1 MSTHALV
8 GTRLGRSRLL
18 ISSFV
23 AATFS
28 VATAQT
34 GLGSGGADRPDSLAV
49 GSVDIAAAT
58 EIAAEAEGSAVAL
71 ARLQEG
77 IEARLAT
84 DLAATRKFTMV
95 TRSRLDTVLA
105 EQSLAA
111 SGFIDADDPST
122 ARSLRVAGV
131 RWLAVPRIVDFEDMT
146 RTRRFEGL
154 DRTVERRTIRL

>member
-28 VATAQT
+28 VAAAQT

-58 EIAAEAEGSAVAL
+58 EIAAEAEGNAVAL

-105 EQSLAA
+105 EQSLAVQDFRA
-111 SGFIDADDPST
+111 EERTFQLLT
-122 ARSLRVAGV
+122 QVAG
-131 RWLAVPRIVDFEDMT
+131 RAGRQAQRDSWRAEFRAQ
-146 RTRRFEGL
+146 
-154 DRTVERRTIRL
+154 